1 MAHWSDGL
9 ERVKHPDGRILIGGS
24 FRGVP
29 FFVESHDRAGGRRIV
44 THEFAQNDLPA
55 HDDMGAKAK
64 SFRVQAYVLG
74 VDYIAHRDALLAALD
89 SDAGPGELIHPY
101 LGPKRVFAGLNTMRE
116 STADGGI
123 ATLSL
128 EFHDAPISIAPAG
141 TADLPALVVLKAS
154 AAFTANQEQFEETY
168 SVIGQPSFAVD
179 SLRGELVALTA
190 KMNEG
195 LAPIVED
202 TQELAK
208 LSVSI
213 DLIVSDAASLV
224 RTPADII
231 DSVLAVVLQ
240 LEESILNRPKDVIG
254 ALLGAYDLTP
264 TADVLGDTATRV
276 LERANQLA
284 LSDAM
289 RIAIVA
295 QSASMITT
303 ASFETVADAT
313 ELRDRVAAALES
325 LALTAA
331 DVSYP
336 ALVDLRSAVVRAV
349 PGDSVLASVQDLHL
363 NTDQPSLLVAYRLY
377 GSVDAADD
385 ITDRNA
391 VQHPGFV
398 SGDIE
403 VLSFV

>member
-44 THEFAQNDLPA
+44 THEFAQSDTPA
-55 HDDMGAKAK
+55 HDDMGGKAK

-89 SDAGPGELIHPY
+89 SDAGAGELIHPY
-101 LGPKRVFAGLNTMRE
+101 LGPKRVRAGLNTMRE
-116 STADGGI
+116 STSDGGI
-123 ATLSL
+123 ATFSI
-128 EFHDAPISIAPAG
+128 EFHDAPISIAPAS